1 MNKPTILLLSVLLAL
16 LGSGHAAS
24 SISVASLDPGGVVE
38 VRAEAPAADP
48 MLEASSTVTAAP
60 LMKKVDIVGAS
71 GKLTLLRVHDV
82 GTGFGPP
89 ADFIDAEVIIRLDTE
104 IGKSFGFQLRSDT
117 DALTHAGMLDLL
129 LDAHAN
135 NWTVFINYLSEAG
148 KNNSIMFRLWVTN
161 P

>member
-1 MNKPTILLLSVLLAL
+1 MNKPTILLLSMLLAL

-24 SISVASLDPGGVVE
+24 SIGMAGLDPGGVVE
-38 VRAEAPAADP
+38 VRAEAPPADP
-48 MLEASSTVTAAP
+48 LLEKIPTAAAP
-60 LMKKVDIVGAS
+60 SMKKADILGAS

-82 GTGFGPP
+82 GSGFGPP

-117 DALTHAGMLDLL
+117 NALTHAGMLDLL

-135 NWTVFINYLSEAG
+135 NWTVFINYLSEEG

-161 P
+161 